1 MKRFTLILL
10 LFGFLLSACGALE
23 TTPEEIIPTISV
35 EDIRATAD
43 VMVYDMLTQ
52 TQAAM
57 PTNTFIP
64 STNTPLPPPPTAT
77 FTAVPTLAAELAS
90 PMALVEV
97 ASATPFAI
105 ATNTLV
111 SNKKSCVDQQLSAW
125 TGASAQLDIA
135 NYVEDTTA
143 YVFLC
148 ITTIGDEVGYITLY
162 EGANSVSVPQG
173 CYSATAW
180 VSGAKDFNATTTFCI
195 NNNVHWKLIIENG
208 GIFLRS
214 SCHPNC

>member
-23 TTPEEIIPTISV
+23 TTPEETIPTISV
-35 EDIRATAD
+35 EDIRATAN

-64 STNTPLPPPPTAT
+64 PTNTLVPPTNTPLPPSPT
-77 FTAVPTLAAELAS
+77 VS
-90 PMALVEV
+90 VEI

-111 SNKKSCVDQQLSAW
+111 SNKKSCMDQQLNTW
-125 TGASAQLDIA
+125 TGASAQLDVA
-135 NYVEDTTA
+135 NYVPDTTA

-148 ITTIGDEVGYITLY
+148 IVTIGDEVGYISVP
-162 EGANSVSVPQG
+162 EGSSVSVPQG

-195 NNNVHWKLIIENG
+195 NDKVHWKLIIENG

>member
-1 MKRFTLILL
+1 MKRFIPILL
-10 LFGFLLSACGALE
+10 FFAFLLSACGALE
-23 TTPEEIIPTISV
+23 VTPEETIPTISA

-43 VMVYDMLTQ
+43 LMVYDMLTQ

-64 STNTPLPPPPTAT
+64 PTNTPLPPPTAT
-77 FTAVPTLAAELAS
+77 LTTVPTLEEVLAS
-90 PMALVEV
+90 PTISVEV
-97 ASATPFAI
+97 ASATPLAV
-105 ATNTLV
+105 ATNTV
-111 SNKKSCVDQQLSAW
+111 APSGTSCMDQQLNSW
-125 TGASAQLDIA
+125 TGASAQLDVA
-135 NYVEDTTA
+135 NYVPDTTA

-148 ITTIGDEVGYITLY
+148 IITIGDEIGYMSVP
-162 EGANSVSVPQG
+162 EGSSISVPQG

-195 NNNVHWKLIIENG
+195 NNNVHWKLVIENG

-214 SCHPNC
+214 ACYPNC